1 MAAAEKSW
9 DENNR
14 EDWEERVIALRM
26 ERQHLTKPADL
37 EEYNV
42 LYRDLSPGLN
52 VYWHGFGE
60 PALPCL
66 PGRL

>member
-1 MAAAEKSW
+1 MAAAEKSR

-26 ERQHLTKPADL
+26 ERQHLTKPAGL

-42 LYRDLSPGLN
+42 LYRDLSRAECILARIRRT
-52 VYWHGFGE
+52 
-60 PALPCL
+60 ALPCL
-66 PGRL
+66 PGRF

>member
-1 MAAAEKSW
+1 MAAAEKSR

-42 LYRDLSPGLN
+42 LYLSLIHIFPPGSL
-52 VYWHGFGE
+52 FD
-60 PALPCL
+60 
-66 PGRL
+66 R

>member
-1 MAAAEKSW
+1 MAAAEKSR

-26 ERQHLTKPADL
+26 ERQHLTKPAGL

-52 VYWHGFGE
+52 VHHPGAGRVTLPS
-60 PALPCL
+60 PAA
-66 PGRL
+66 